1 MLINSLV
8 LPRTANALTRPSWP
22 NKVRINVASTIFQIL
37 ISPVS
42 SVPEPLASLFN
53 GNTINEYTQ
62 SEWPVRVLIET
73 PVVTFHIRI
82 VVSPEPLANLPSSK
96 KIFTAIIFISNA
108 LEIFFSAI
116 NFKKKIRNQL
126 IKIKKTTLLFLN
138 FNLPD

>member
-1 MLINSLV
+1 
-8 LPRTANALTRPSWP
+8 
-22 NKVRINVASTIFQIL
+22 
-37 ISPVS
+37 
-42 SVPEPLASLFN
+42 VPEPLASLFN

-108 LEIFFSAI
+108 LEIFFFSY
-116 NFKKKIRNQL
+116 
-126 IKIKKTTLLFLN
+126 
-138 FNLPD
+138 